1 MKMRRHIPLGISAL
15 AVASM
20 VVGFLAIAAPE
31 ASAQTNTWYVAT
43 TGSNTLNSC
52 ANQARPCRTI
62 SYALTEQAGSLT
74 PGTIHVAAGTYTEQL
89 SITTLNDHVKIQG
102 AGSSTVI
109 QPPSAGL
116 LSDTDTDSS
125 NPQYYV
131 IDVAPG
137 AVGVKLKKLSVNGL
151 NGIPSLDADGNGCSQ
166 DYVGIYYHEA
176 SGSITDVSV
185 NGIDMPA
192 NLFGCQGGQG
202 IYVNSGAS
210 PATVTMSKVSLLTP
224 APVITTTADL
234 PAGTYTNDQLATTKL
249 PAGFTSGPVTVNG
262 MELSAA
268 RDTSKVL
275 FVTGTTSIDSPSG
288 STVHFDPY
296 TPAYD
301 KNGITCDDA
310 NTTCTIT
317 NSTVQ
322 GEGETNMIAQNGIQ
336 GFGAAAI
343 TISGSTVSNDTYS
356 GGGEGNS
363 ASGILI
369 LNAGTVQVQD
379 NQVSDSDVNIYAGE
393 VAAYD
398 FLLANPPASAGAWN
412 IGGNSVSGATATGES
427 AGEGGYGEGIQLDG
441 TSNAVVVEG
450 NAISTSAQSNLL
462 LTGVTNAGVGI
473 VGAGDNPNDITDS
486 QSGIVVGGP
495 GSECEFAYGASC
507 NSSDPA
513 YASSDNAF
521 IGNTVNSGGAG
532 VGVLVQGAYA
542 PNMFGGSDPGAAYGN
557 NFAGNTWNDNAIN
570 VIDFSGYNN
579 PGPPYPASPASAPLL
594 NQYGPND
601 PNSVATNPDNT
612 CDPTPGGSSLLAGLA
627 GGPLFYSC

>member
-1 MKMRRHIPLGISAL
+1 MKMRRRIPLSISAL
-15 AVASM
+15 AVVSM
-20 VVGFLAIAAPE
+20 VAGFLAIAAPE
-31 ASAQTNTWYVAT
+31 ASAESNSWYVAT
-43 TGSNTLNSC
+43 TGTNVANSC
-52 ANQARPCRTI
+52 ANQADPCQTI
-62 SYALTEQAGSLT
+62 SYALVEQAASAA

-89 SITTLNDHVKIQG
+89 SITTGNDHVSIQG
-102 AGSSTVI
+102 AGSTTVI

-116 LSDTDTDSS
+116 VSASDTDST

-131 IDVAPG
+131 IGVAPG

-151 NGIPSLDADGNGCSQ
+151 NGIPALDADGDSCSQ

-176 SGSITDVSV
+176 SGSISQVSV

-192 NLFGCQGGQG
+192 DLFGCQGGQG
-202 IYVNSGAS
+202 IYVNSGAT
-210 PATVTMSKVSLLTP
+210 PAAVTMSKVSLLTP
-224 APVITTTADL
+224 APVIKTRADL
-234 PAGTYTNDQLATTKL
+234 PAGTYTNDQLVTKRI
-249 PAGFTSGPVTVNG
+249 PPGFTSGPVTVNG
-262 MELSAA
+262 MPLSAT
-268 RDTSKVL
+268 RDTNKVL
-275 FVTGTTSIDSPSG
+275 FITGTTSIDSPMG
-288 STVHFDPY
+288 SAVHFDPY

-301 KNGITCDDA
+301 KNGISCDDA

-322 GEGETNMIAQNGIQ
+322 GEGETNGIAQNGIQ

-398 FLLANPPASAGAWN
+398 FLLANPPASAGAWS
-412 IGGNSVSGATATGES
+412 IGGNTVFGATATGAS

-441 TSNAVVVEG
+441 TSNTVVVEG

-462 LTGVTNAGVGI
+462 LTGVTNAEVGI
-473 VGAGDNPNDITDS
+473 VGEGDNPNHITDS

-495 GSECEFAYGASC
+495 GSECEFAVRGGLQLERPRLYEQQQC
-507 NSSDPA
+507 NHRQHGELGRSRSWSSGPRRLRTERVR
-513 YASSDNAF
+513 
-521 IGNTVNSGGAG
+521 GLRSGSG
-532 VGVLVQGAYA
+532 VRQQLRRKHLDRQRHQR
-542 PNMFGGSDPGAAYGN
+542 D
-557 NFAGNTWNDNAIN
+557 
-570 VIDFSGYNN
+570 
-579 PGPPYPASPASAPLL
+579 
-594 NQYGPND
+594 
-601 PNSVATNPDNT
+601 
-612 CDPTPGGSSLLAGLA
+612 
-627 GGPLFYSC
+627 

>member
-1 MKMRRHIPLGISAL
+1 MVSA
-15 AVASM
+15 
-20 VVGFLAIAAPE
+20 
-31 ASAQTNTWYVAT
+31 
-43 TGSNTLNSC
+43 
-52 ANQARPCRTI
+52 
-62 SYALTEQAGSLT
+62 
-74 PGTIHVAAGTYTEQL
+74 
-89 SITTLNDHVKIQG
+89 
-102 AGSSTVI
+102 
-109 QPPSAGL
+109 
-116 LSDTDTDSS
+116 SDTDST

-131 IDVAPG
+131 IGVAPG
-137 AVGVKLKKLSVNGL
+137 AVGVALKKLSVNGL
-151 NGIPSLDADGNGCSQ
+151 NGIPALDADGDGCSQ

-176 SGSITDVSV
+176 SGSISQVSV

-192 NLFGCQGGQG
+192 DLFGCQGGQG
-202 IYVNSGAS
+202 IYVNSGAT
-210 PATVTMSKVSLLTP
+210 PVAVTMSKVSLLSP
-224 APVITTTADL
+224 APVITTKADL
-234 PAGTYTNDQLATTKL
+234 PAGTYTNDQLVTKRI

-262 MELSAA
+262 MPLSAT
-268 RDTSKVL
+268 RDTNKVL
-275 FVTGTTSIDSPSG
+275 FITGTTSIDSPVG

-301 KNGITCDDA
+301 KNGISCDDA

-322 GEGETNMIAQNGIQ
+322 GEGETNGIAQNGIQ

-343 TISGSTVSNDTYS
+343 TITGSTVSNDTYS

-412 IGGNSVSGATATGES
+412 IGGNTVSGATATGQS

-441 TSNAVVVEG
+441 TTNTVVVEG
-450 NAISTSAQSNLL
+450 NAISTSAQTNLL
-462 LTGVTNAGVGI
+462 LTGVTNAEVGI
-473 VGAGDNPNDITDS
+473 VGEGDNPNDITDS
-486 QSGIVVGGP
+486 RSGIVVGGP
-495 GSECEFAYGASC
+495 GSECEFAYGPSC

-513 YASSDNAF
+513 YTSSDNAI
-521 IGNTVNSGGAG
+521 IGNTVSSGAEG

-542 PNMFGGSDPGAAYGN
+542 PNMFGGSVPGAAYGN
-557 NFAGNTWNDNAIN
+557 NFAGNTWSGNAIN
-570 VIDFSGYNN
+570 VIDFSGFNN
-579 PGPPYPASPASAPLL
+579 TGGEDQPPSAPII
-594 NQYGPND
+594 NQWGPND

-612 CDPTPGGSSLLAGLA
+612 CDPTPGGSGLLAGLS